1 MTFLIATALSLLA
14 APALAADNVQLK
26 SEVFVERSVTGP
38 DGKTTTTLEAPKT
51 VVPGDRVLIVLD
63 YRNAGDAPANQFTVI
78 NPLPAAVAFSSAVTA
93 GSEVSVD
100 GGRAWGQLAD
110 LTVTNP
116 DGTRRPAQGGDVSHV
131 RWVLKSPIGPQAGG
145 KLSFNGVVR

>member
-1 MTFLIATALSLLA
+1 MNTLIAALALVS
-14 APALAADNVQLK
+14 APALAAENVQLK
-26 SEVFVERSVTGP
+26 SEVLVERSVVGP
-38 DGKTTTTLEAPKT
+38 DGKATTTLEVPKT

-63 YRNAGDAPANQFTVI
+63 YRNAGNASANQFVVT
-78 NPLPAAVAFSSAVTA
+78 NPLPAAVAFSSANTA

-100 GGRAWGQLAD
+100 GGRGWGQLAA
-110 LTVTNP
+110 LTVANP
-116 DGTRRPAQGGDVSHV
+116 DGTRRPAQAGDVSHV